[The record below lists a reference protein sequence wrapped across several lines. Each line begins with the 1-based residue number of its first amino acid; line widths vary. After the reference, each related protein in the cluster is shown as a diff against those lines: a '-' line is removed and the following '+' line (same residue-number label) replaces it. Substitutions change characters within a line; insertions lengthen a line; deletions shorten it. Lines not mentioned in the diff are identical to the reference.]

1 MASQWQRQRLV
12 PARVLAPG
20 LAFPLHPNRVVESL
34 AWCHLATRKSK
45 PVARTFRATLERI
58 QSRLGWTIIRIPFDI
73 NKVWGVR
80 NRLRV
85 RGEINGFAFRTSVFP
100 ARGGGHIL
108 LVNKAMQK
116 GGDVRL
122 GMSAQFCLEPD
133 LAERIAIVPAE
144 LKRFFKE
151 DASLRKWFEALNH
164 STRSEIG
171 KWIMQVKSADARVRR
186 AEQMAERML
195 AVMDAEHGLP
205 PVLQLA
211 FAREPRA
218 LEGWNAMS
226 PLQRRNHL
234 FGIFYYRT
242 PEAQARRIDK
252 VLQDASVVAERKL
265 ERQTN
270 SAE

>member
-1 MASQWQRQRLV
+1 VKRKRAS
-12 PARVLAPG
+12 
-20 LAFPLHPNRVVESL
+20 
-34 AWCHLATRKSK
+34 
-45 PVARTFRATLERI
+45 VAKTFRAVLERM

-73 NKVWGVR
+73 DKVWRTR

-85 RGEINGFAFRTSVFP
+85 RGEINGFAFRTSLFP

-116 GGDVRL
+116 GGDVRQ
-122 GMSAQFCLEPD
+122 GMSAQFRLEPD
-133 LAERIAIVPAE
+133 LAERVAILPLE

-151 DASLRKWFEALNH
+151 DAALRKWFEALNH

-171 KWIMQVKSADARVRR
+171 KWILQVKSPDTRARR
-186 AEQMAERML
+186 AEQVAERML

-205 PVLQLA
+205 PVLRLA

-234 FGIFYYRT
+234 FGIFHYRT

-252 VLQDASVVAERKL
+252 TLQEASAVAERRL
-265 ERQTN
+265 EKQTQRLQ
-270 SAE
+270 